1 MRYLVGVGNY
11 SMFDDSIGIRVIE
24 YIEERKLDQDFRAI
38 DLSSNLLNIFSY
50 LVPET
55 EKILIVDA
63 FKSDKNPG
71 DFSFMRLD
79 DVKTNKV
86 YGNFSTHE
94 GDILKVLE
102 LAKSAGYPIPFIE
115 LMGITPVEIK
125 NEFGLSQALTDRLP
139 EYVKTAIERIHI

>member
-102 LAKSAGYPIPFIE
+102 LAKSAG
-115 LMGITPVEIK
+115 
-125 NEFGLSQALTDRLP
+125 
-139 EYVKTAIERIHI
+139 